1 MVILIDT
8 NVILDIFLKRE
19 PYKTNSELILTK
31 CADRQI
37 TGYLAAKNIPSR
49 NGGKLSEICVVF
61 FAFQI

>member
-8 NVILDIFLKRE
+8 NVILDIFLKKE

-37 TGYLAAKNIPSR
+37 TGYLAAHSIPNLFYILR
-49 NGGKLSEICVVF
+49 KE
-61 FAFQI
+61 